1 MSKTAERYE
10 DLVMNEVKEKE
21 EEMEEEMEEYRE
33 DLEKLYKKFG
43 L

>member
-21 EEMEEEMEEYRE
+21 EEMEEYRE